1 MRRIM
6 LLLVLLLAPAMLAA
20 QKPPKPKPKVVT
32 TTLAAVLTTF
42 LADSGVP
49 TRGLPWTTGST
60 LPITWVTPKPVAPG
74 YTVGNNITLQHEGT
88 ASAQVSDTSTVKLYL
103 FVFGNDVGIQRV
115 VASWDRAML
124 SGEQAEAQLTAAG
137 WTLKPLK
144 CARATE
150 GYSYGNLLYAAKAP
164 GKTGSGL
171 HEGWNCAQE
180 DCTVAMTI
188 YYRKAD
194 VEQFDCA
201 GA

>member
-1 MRRIM
+1 MRNPLLI
-6 LLLVLLLAPAMLAA
+6 LLVLVLPAALAA

-32 TTLAAVLTTF
+32 TTLPAVLTTF
-42 LADSGVP
+42 LADSGIP
-49 TRGLPWTTGST
+49 TRGLPWATGST
-60 LPITWVTPKPVAPG
+60 LPIKWATPKPVPPS

-88 ASAQVSDTSTVKLYL
+88 ATAQVSDTATVKLYL

-115 VASWDRAML
+115 VVSWNMAIL

-137 WTLKPLK
+137 WTLKTIK

-150 GYSYGNLLYAAKAP
+150 GYSYGNLLFAAKAP
-164 GKTGSGL
+164 GKTASGM

-180 DCTVAMTI
+180 DCTIAMTI

>member
-1 MRRIM
+1 MRRIT
-6 LLLVLLLAPAMLAA
+6 LLLVLLLVPATLAA
-20 QKPPKPKPKVVT
+20 QKPPKPKAKPVT
-32 TTLAAVLTTF
+32 TTLPAVLTAF

-60 LPITWVTPKPVAPG
+60 LPIKWATPKPIAPS
-74 YTVGNNITLQHEGT
+74 YTVGPNITLQHEGT
-88 ASAQVSDTSTVKLYL
+88 ATAQVSDTSTVTLYI

-115 VASWDRAML
+115 VASWDRAIL
-124 SGEQAEAQLTAAG
+124 TGEQAEAQLAAAG

-164 GKTGSGL
+164 GKTSSGL

-180 DCTVAMTI
+180 DCTIAMTI